1 MWSVFFIRK
10 ILPYSSSLF
19 NQTHMPEAHGSDPW
33 RSVVTTRKDPQPS
46 ALGTN
51 RGAVIGML
59 EMASLIIS
67 SLL

>member
-10 ILPYSSSLF
+10 ILPCSSSLF
-19 NQTHMPEAHGSDPW
+19 NQTLMPEAQGSDPR
-33 RSVVTTRKDPQPS
+33 RSVVTTRKDPRPS

-51 RGAVIGML
+51 RGAVNGML